1 MVVDDDVRVRTTIAA
16 VLTREGYEVCQA
28 ADGLEADQRVGD
40 FLPDV
45 VILDIVMPRLSGSEL
60 LKRWRARNLDI
71 GVIVLTA
78 YGDEESA
85 TASLEAGADD
95 HIAKPFRLREF
106 VARVAAVLRRT
117 RGQRL
122 GGTEVTVGPVRLD
135 LAAQTVTVDD
145 RTISLT
151 PMELSLLRMLMGAP
165 GRVFSANEL
174 LTRIWGPEY
183 RDDFA
188 VLRTTIYRVRRK
200 LHDPRFIQARPHA
213 GYVFSADA
221 SDLEA
226 GTASA

>member
-1 MVVDDDVRVRTTIAA
+1 MNPVPLGTFVLRITTLDWVVNERGDAGCAVGRIMVVDDDVRVRTTIAA

-45 VILDIVMPRLSGSEL
+45 VILDIVMPRLSGSER

-106 VARVAAVLRRT
+106 VARV
-117 RGQRL
+117 
-122 GGTEVTVGPVRLD
+122 
-135 LAAQTVTVDD
+135 
-145 RTISLT
+145 
-151 PMELSLLRMLMGAP
+151 
-165 GRVFSANEL
+165 
-174 LTRIWGPEY
+174 
-183 RDDFA
+183 
-188 VLRTTIYRVRRK
+188 
-200 LHDPRFIQARPHA
+200 
-213 GYVFSADA
+213 
-221 SDLEA
+221 
-226 GTASA
+226 